1 MKIRTTPVYL
11 KVATYLIILGGAIVF
26 LLPLYWVIIW
36 SSWDTSNIF
45 TFPPRMI
52 PGPNFVKNFLKL
64 QEKIIIARLAFNS
77 MFIALSHM
85 VGALFFCSLAGFAF
99 AKYKFRGSRVL
110 FYFVLGTM
118 AIPFQVVV
126 VPLFVV
132 MQRLNLINS
141 YASVIVPGLA
151 PAFGIFLMRQSVEEA
166 LPDELL
172 DAARIDGAT
181 EFGIYSKIALPI
193 MKPNLA
199 ALAIFFFMGS
209 WNDFFCPLVVLR
221 TQDMFTLPVA
231 LSAIIGVYERPY
243 GPVMVGSFI
252 SIVPP
257 LVIFLALQKYF
268 MRGLVAGAFK

>member
-1 MKIRTTPVYL
+1 
-11 KVATYLIILGGAIVF
+11 
-26 LLPLYWVIIW
+26 
-36 SSWDTSNIF
+36 
-45 TFPPRMI
+45 
-52 PGPNFVKNFLKL
+52 
-64 QEKIIIARLAFNS
+64 
-77 MFIALSHM
+77 
-85 VGALFFCSLAGFAF
+85 
-99 AKYKFRGSRVL
+99 
-110 FYFVLGTM
+110 M

-132 MQRLNLINS
+132 MQRLNLINTF
-141 YASVIVPGLA
+141 ASVIVPGLA
-151 PAFGIFLMRQSVEEA
+151 PAFGIFLMRQSIEEA

-209 WNDFFCPLVVLR
+209 WNDFFWPLVVLR